1 MNRSLPLIL
10 TLDQHGVP
18 HRWVTWQQAVWY
30 YAKERVAWEL
40 GREAFTVYGGH
51 SHSGKRS
58 HITANS
64 IIAIRGKALAIK
76 GFNAVPPLN
85 NRELF
90 NRDRFMCA
98 FCGVVS
104 TPYRLTCDHILPMS
118 RGGRDTWMNVVT
130 ACRNCNQK
138 KGSRT
143 PEEAHM
149 QLMYAPYVPNRAEF
163 LILAN
168 RRILADQMEF
178 LRQHVSANSRL
189 NERNHV
195 AARKVLN

>member
-30 YAKERVAWEL
+30 YAKERVAWET
-40 GREAFTVYGGH
+40 GSEAFTVYGGR
-51 SHSGKRS
+51 SHSGEQS
-58 HITANS
+58 SITANS

-76 GFNAVPPLN
+76 GFNQVPPLN

-90 NRDRFMCA
+90 NRDKFVCA
-98 FCGVVS
+98 FCSGHFS
-104 TPYRLTCDHILPMS
+104 PFKLTCDHILPMS

-130 ACRNCNQK
+130 ACRACNQK

-149 QLMYAPYVPNRAEF
+149 QLIYAPYVPNRAEF

-178 LRQHVSANSRL
+178 LRQHVSANSRINEHHAPAQKKAL
-189 NERNHV
+189 N
-195 AARKVLN
+195 